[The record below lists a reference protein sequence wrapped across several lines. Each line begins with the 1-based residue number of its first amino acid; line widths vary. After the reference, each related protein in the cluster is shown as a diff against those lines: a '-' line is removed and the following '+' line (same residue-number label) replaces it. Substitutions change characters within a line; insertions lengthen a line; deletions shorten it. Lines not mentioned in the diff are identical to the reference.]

1 MKYLIEIA
9 KEVGKELKVGA
20 LVMLFVLSIGLIVV
34 VPLVLM
40 AIYLPG
46 WAWFIAMALALFG
59 EAVAKGIAK
68 ARASTAQQG
77 EGEKA

>member
-9 KEVGKELKVGA
+9 KEVGKELRTGA
-20 LVMLFVLSIGLIVV
+20 IVILAVFLIGLIFA

-46 WAWFIAMALALFG
+46 WVWFVVMALALFG
-59 EAVAKGIAK
+59 EAVAKGVANAS
-68 ARASTAQQG
+68 ARTEQG
-77 EGEKA
+77 R